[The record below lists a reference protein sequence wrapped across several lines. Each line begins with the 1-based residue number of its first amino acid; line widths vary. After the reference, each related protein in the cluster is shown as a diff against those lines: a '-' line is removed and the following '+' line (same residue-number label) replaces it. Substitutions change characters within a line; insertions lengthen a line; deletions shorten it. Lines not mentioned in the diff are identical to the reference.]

1 MAKFI
6 LEIRIFVIHQNDEN
20 KVIFVPMGN
29 LKYQISREKLKPE
42 ACYWHACFQEE
53 NLSTMLEIWRSE
65 VRTPV
70 QDILLKSDIRM
81 VYCRNIDWAKTN
93 VILLWST
100 ETLLYQVIW
109 NTYLELQKIRIWL
122 FQEGEP
128 IKWLQ
133 HWEPEIQLPIKQSTN
148 IWILFTIFFC
158 TVIWFTFIIC
168 LEFLCYAS
176 NKLLTLVSS

>member
-6 LEIRIFVIHQNDEN
+6 LEITIFVIHQNDEN

-81 VYCRNIDWAKTN
+81 VYCRNID
-93 VILLWST
+93 
-100 ETLLYQVIW
+100 
-109 NTYLELQKIRIWL
+109 
-122 FQEGEP
+122 
-128 IKWLQ
+128 
-133 HWEPEIQLPIKQSTN
+133 
-148 IWILFTIFFC
+148 
-158 TVIWFTFIIC
+158 
-168 LEFLCYAS
+168 
-176 NKLLTLVSS
+176 